1 MKPVFVQTAALP
13 WSLFLVAAIC
23 SSAPGVSEAQE
34 TQAVTP
40 PETVSIRL
48 GKDEASQK
56 IALSEFG
63 WMTGSWK
70 GTGLGGDCVE
80 VWSDPVGDTVVGSF
94 VFAKDGKTVFTENF
108 ALTPLEE
115 SVTLKLKH
123 FDDKFSAWE
132 ERDKFVEFRFAKRDG
147 NRFHFNGL
155 TYVNVDNNRMDVYLL
170 MRSKD
175 GKTREEKFEFQ
186 RTR

>member
-1 MKPVFVQTAALP
+1 MKPVSVPTTALP
-13 WSLFLVAAIC
+13 WSLLLVAVIC
-23 SSAPGVSEAQE
+23 SSTPRVTEAQE
-34 TQAVTP
+34 PQTGTP
-40 PETVSIRL
+40 PETISIRL
-48 GKDEASQK
+48 GTDETPQK
-56 IALSEFG
+56 IALSEFS
-63 WMTGSWK
+63 WLTGSWK

-80 VWSDPVGDTVVGSF
+80 VWSDPVGDTIVGSF
-94 VFAKDGKTVFTENF
+94 VFAKDGKTVFTEHF
-108 ALTPLEE
+108 ALTPLGE

-132 ERDKFVEFRFAKRDG
+132 EREKFVEFRFAKRDG

-155 TYVNVDNNRMDVYLL
+155 TYVNVDKNRMDVYLL